1 MLGAA
6 VLAWATPSHASY
18 TECTVQKDTVT
29 VNRPGGD
36 YGDPRWTPLEKG
48 EKVAIRSVYNSKTK
62 KEGSKPYDWVFIT
75 HWNSSKDQQWGWVP
89 ANVLSNCQPMEETP

>member
-1 MLGAA
+1 MRTLLLGLMLGAA
-6 VLAWATPSHASY
+6 AMAVATPLYASY

-48 EKVAIRSVYNSKTK
+48 EKVAIR
-62 KEGSKPYDWVFIT
+62 IT
-75 HWNSSKDQQWGWVP
+75 ATCCSST
-89 ANVLSNCQPMEETP
+89 M